1 MRKLLRALLILGA
14 FGAVADA
21 GMADSVRGC
30 FVRVYDR
37 AHLARHPDQ
46 VVTAVKLLVKQAERG
61 LSVRLFPESIKV
73 RGRNEVLK
81 TAGLCQTGGPRV
93 HCFVECDGG
102 GIDVNP
108 RPGFVMMYLERIRMA
123 ECGKDNVEGGEEI
136 SGGKDDRE
144 FRLDRVDE
152 VMCAGE

>member
-1 MRKLLRALLILGA
+1 MRKLWRALLILGA
-14 FGAVADA
+14 FGAAADA

-61 LSVRLFPESIKV
+61 SQYDFFLHIKV

-108 RPGFVMMYLERIRMA
+108 RPGYVMMYLDRIRMA
-123 ECGKDNVEGGEEI
+123 ECGKDNVEDGEEI